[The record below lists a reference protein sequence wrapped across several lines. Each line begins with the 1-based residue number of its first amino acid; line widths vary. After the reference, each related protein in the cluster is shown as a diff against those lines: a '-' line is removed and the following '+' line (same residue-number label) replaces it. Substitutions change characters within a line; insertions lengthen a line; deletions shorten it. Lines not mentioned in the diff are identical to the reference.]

1 MAHVNESDASAA
13 ADSTAFR
20 VRAFAS
26 PAQATAASAAWDVP
40 SFAPAAPAFAH
51 ADDAAQPSSFGAA
64 SAR

>member
-26 PAQATAASAAWDVP
+26 PAAATAATGWDVP

-51 ADDAAQPSSFGAA
+51 ADDAAQSSSLGAA